1 MYKIGEISKI
11 TNLTIKALHYYDE
24 QDILKPSSKNEANY
38 RLYSDEDLKKARLIV
53 LLKNFSFSIKEIK
66 DVIDNYTSEEDLKYF
81 LNEKRDAILENIK
94 KEKELVNLI
103 NRNIP
108 STLFK
113 EEYTMD
119 YLVEQKNIQ
128 KVNVITF
135 RFKGKY
141 SEVGEY
147 ISSLY
152 KEAKSN
158 GTGPVLNLYYDEGYE
173 EEADIEICVPLKKK
187 ITSSKFEV
195 KELPE
200 INALSTIHKGSYN
213 NINNAYKA
221 IIDYAKENNIEI
233 NAPSRL
239 IYHKGPG
246 MVFKGNPENYIT
258 EVIIPIVGFC
268 EAK

>member
-1 MYKIGEISKI
+1 MYKIGEFSKI
-11 TNLTIKALHYYDE
+11 TNLTVKALHYYDE

-38 RLYSDEDLKKARLIV
+38 RLYSDEDVKRARLIV
-53 LLKNFSFSIKEIK
+53 FFKNFSFSIREIK
-66 DVIDNYTSEEDLKYF
+66 DVLDNYTSEEDLKYF
-81 LNEKRDAILENIK
+81 LKEKREEILDNIK

-103 NRNIP
+103 NSSIP

-128 KVNVITF
+128 KMNVITF

-141 SEVGEY
+141 SDVGEY
-147 ISSLY
+147 ISILY

-158 GTGPVLNLYYDEGYE
+158 GTWPVLNLYYDEGYE

-187 ITSSKFEV
+187 ITSSKFKV
-195 KELPE
+195 KELPD
-200 INALSTIHKGSYN
+200 IRALSTIHKGSYD

-221 IIDYAKENNIEI
+221 IIDYAKENNIKIE
-233 NAPSRL
+233 APSRL
-239 IYHKGPG
+239 VYHKGPG
-246 MVFKGNPENYIT
+246 MIFKGNPDNYIT
-258 EVIIPIVGFC
+258 EVIVPMVMKN
-268 EAK
+268 E